1 MNKRFYFNNSRITF
15 VPQGSQVSEN
25 ETINFYQ
32 ANLSKGRNFRSLLGN
47 FSTLPLNVEVMLN
60 EMSFEELLEEAK
72 KEFFY
77 IEAAGGYIQNGNT
90 YLFIHRHGRWDLP
103 KGKLEKG
110 EQSHEAAIRECEE
123 ECGVKNLV
131 ITGKL
136 CSTFHI
142 YPYKGDLALK
152 QSFWYRMKTDY
163 KGPLHPQTGES
174 IDEARWFEAPV
185 IKSLVLPD
193 TYLTIR
199 DVVLEGMNWQAG
211 DVDTSTKP

>member
-1 MNKRFYFNNSRITF
+1 MNKSFYFNNSRITF
-15 VPQGSQVSEN
+15 IPSDSQVSEN

-32 ANLSKGRNFRSLLGN
+32 ANLKKGRNFRSLLGN
-47 FSTLPLNVEVMLN
+47 FNSLPLNMEVMLS
-60 EMSFEELLEEAK
+60 EMSFEDLLEEAK

-77 IEAAGGYIQNGNT
+77 IEAAGGYIRKGEE

-110 EQSHEAAIRECEE
+110 EQTHEAAIRECEE

-142 YPYKGDLALK
+142 YPYKGDMALK
-152 QSFWYRMKTDY
+152 QSYWYQMTTDY
-163 KGPLHPQTGES
+163 NGPLKPQTGES
-174 IDEARWFEAPV
+174 IDEARWFEAQTV
-185 IKSLVLPD
+185 KNLVLPD
-193 TYLTIR
+193 TYHTIR
-199 DVVLEGMNWQAG
+199 DVVKEAMQWN
-211 DVDTSTKP
+211 D